1 MSMEIRPAKEY
12 KKPLYA
18 LGVVTAIM
26 ASSLTGCADFLSGR
40 RKPDVVNYGS
50 ETTIVISKETIKNP
64 EYNIK
69 PFRIQNKSLYR
80 EPGMT
85 VYQRELYTF
94 AESKLETIT
103 YSNNKFI
110 VGIYQGYEFT
120 IIGVDKFLDWMNY
133 MEYDDSYSD
142 QGGLCLRYH
151 ETASQSKLIDFYKD
165 QSEKF
170 IVVTECDDY
179 EVIHD
184 FFHYGKKLLK
194 DSGSKKSEE
203 TSESQ

>member
-1 MSMEIRPAKEY
+1 MSMEIRPAKKY

-18 LGVVTAIM
+18 LGVATAIM

-50 ETTIVISKETIKNP
+50 ETTVVISKETIKNS

-69 PFRIQNKSLYR
+69 PFRIRNKSLYR
-80 EPGMT
+80 EPGVT
-85 VYQRELYTF
+85 VYQGELSTF

-110 VGIYQGYEFT
+110 VGLYQGYEFT

-133 MEYDDSYSD
+133 MEYGDSYSD
-142 QGGLCLRYH
+142 QGGLCLRYR
-151 ETASQSKLIDFYKD
+151 ESAARIVLIDFYKD
-165 QSEKF
+165 PSEKF
-170 IVVTECDDY
+170 IVVTECNDNKVIY
-179 EVIHD
+179 E
-184 FFHYGKKLLK
+184 FFHYGKKIPK
-194 DSGSKKSEE
+194 DADAQG
-203 TSESQ
+203 TA